1 MIILKVI
8 TNSKEVV
15 GGLHYEFLIFHR
27 SFVFRLEKERHLGF
41 THLWVKIIQT
51 GIKSVECCESRFTT
65 WTCLVKCIWLFLI
78 SKCAG
83 NRLLSFKKLHIFFF
97 AKSLS
102 YFSINLPFFL
112 FIRFITNKNIKL
124 MFWYF
129 FVQIKFFYFFKP
141 FL

>member
-27 SFVFRLEKERHLGF
+27 SFVFRLEKERHFGF
-41 THLWVKIIQT
+41 THLWVKIIQA
-51 GIKSVECCESRFTT
+51 GIKSVECCESRSTT

-83 NRLLSFKKLHIFFF
+83 NRLLSFKKLHVLLIGLFGFLISILVFYDGDQDGFVVGFIFEKFV
-97 AKSLS
+97 
-102 YFSINLPFFL
+102 NL
-112 FIRFITNKNIKL
+112 IIC
-124 MFWYF
+124 
-129 FVQIKFFYFFKP
+129 
-141 FL
+141 